1 MHYRTLETSMDLSG
15 CIILEKSLDIHPH
28 SAIIGGM
35 KEKKTKWFE
44 NYRKIRKP
52 MPPPTKVIQPKNK
65 KEKFDWRKES
75 NETNKGEI

>member
-1 MHYRTLETSMDLSG
+1 MK
-15 CIILEKSLDIHPH
+15 KSKHK
-28 SAIIGGM
+28 G
-35 KEKKTKWFE
+35 FE